1 MGADQTI
8 DWKLAAASTLDWW
21 REAGVETLVDEL
33 PHDWLKPAVASPP
46 ASPTSSPP
54 AAATVSDPSVT
65 ATLPDT
71 LDAFVGWRLGNS
83 TPDAG
88 WGTPIAPQGNA
99 AAGLM
104 VLIDMPEREDA
115 ASGLLLGGDAG
126 RLFDRM
132 LAAIGR
138 DRQSIYLASLAVA
151 RPASGQIAR
160 ELIDP
165 LTKLARHQIALVGP
179 KRVLLLGNAASRA
192 VLGANAAP
200 ARGHLHV
207 LNHDRGQT
215 EAVASF
221 HPRFLLQHPVRKA
234 EAWRDLQMVIG
245 GIDQ

>member
-33 PHDWLKPAVASPP
+33 PHDWLKPAVASP
-46 ASPTSSPP
+46 
-54 AAATVSDPSVT
+54 AAAPALETPT
-65 ATLPDT
+65 AATLPDT
-71 LDAFVGWRLGNS
+71 LDAFVAWRLGS
-83 TPDAG
+83 DTPDAG
-88 WGTPIAPQGNA
+88 WNTPIAPQGNP

-115 ASGLLLGGDAG
+115 ASGQLLSGDPG

-151 RPASGQIAR
+151 RPTSGQIAP
-160 ELIDP
+160 EFHEP
-165 LTKLARHQIALVGP
+165 LTRLTRHHIALVGP
-179 KRVLLLGNAASRA
+179 KRLLLLGNAASRA

-200 ARGHLHV
+200 ARQSLHV
-207 LNHDRGQT
+207 LNHDGGQT

-221 HPRFLLQHPVRKA
+221 HPRFLLQQPARKA

-245 GIDQ
+245 GMDQ

>member
-21 REAGVETLVDEL
+21 RDAGVDTLVDEL

-46 ASPTSSPP
+46 ASQPASTP
-54 AAATVSDPSVT
+54 AAAPAGDPSAA

-71 LDAFVGWRLGNS
+71 LDAFVDWRLGNS

-115 ASGLLLGGDAG
+115 ASGQLLGGDAG

-151 RPASGQIAR
+151 RPASGQIAP
-160 ELIDP
+160 EFADP
-165 LTKLARHQIALVGP
+165 LTKLARHHIALGSG
-179 KRVLLLGNAASRA
+179 RNACCCSAMRRA
-192 VLGANAAP
+192 VLCLGPMPLRRAGIYMYLTMTADKRRLLP
-200 ARGHLHV
+200 ASIR
-207 LNHDRGQT
+207 
-215 EAVASF
+215 ASCCSIRCAR
-221 HPRFLLQHPVRKA
+221 PKR
-234 EAWRDLQMVIG
+234 G
-245 GIDQ
+245 GICRW